1 MHKIDK
7 KDKKVYNNIEKLTNR
22 RIIENNI
29 REYILKCYFKYN
41 NSLLTKVLTIWDEAG
56 RKKMLNETAKTKKI
70 MNNVM
75 AALNTYG
82 IEYDTNI
89 L

>member
-1 MHKIDK
+1 
-7 KDKKVYNNIEKLTNR
+7 
-22 RIIENNI
+22 
-29 REYILKCYFKYN
+29 
-41 NSLLTKVLTIWDEAG
+41 
-56 RKKMLNETAKTKKI
+56 MLNETAKTKKI